1 MWWWAVITRFE
12 KPPGAGVEIAKRGKN
27 TKIAE
32 LQFRIVDIG
41 RTVFKG
47 LASGPG
53 GSWNTKSLMT
63 GPLKT
68 HLPMADV
75 LAQKKMRKI
84 ESCEN
89 AQRERVREE
98 RRRGKDRRT
107 GNPK

>member
-1 MWWWAVITRFE
+1 MQGRNVVVGSYHQIRET
-12 KPPGAGVEIAKRGKN
+12 AGEDVEMAKRGKN

-32 LQFRIVDIG
+32 PQFRIVVIG

-68 HLPMADV
+68 HLPM
-75 LAQKKMRKI
+75 
-84 ESCEN
+84 
-89 AQRERVREE
+89 
-98 RRRGKDRRT
+98 G
-107 GNPK
+107 